1 MLFPLRPNQYG
12 RNNYPG
18 RLYSVPQRPYILF
31 LRPVC
36 LVCSSASQNS
46 VIQQPNDSFYL
57 RAKYVLL
64 LRLLLRLRPSIL
76 FLRPIILYF
85 RAKYSVLPRQI
96 FCSSAPISLFFRA
109 K

>member
-1 MLFPLRPNQYG
+1 MAEIIIQVGYI
-12 RNNYPG
+12 
-18 RLYSVPQRPYILF
+18 PYLSAHIYF
-31 LRPVC
+31 SSAQFC

-76 FLRPIILYF
+76 FLCPIILYF